1 MNYHREY
8 FKRRG
13 QVLKPSPIET
23 QKASAK
29 VKNSENIDEKHKF
42 ICYSVAGVSGSR
54 DWKDAIRSKLR
65 KNAVSTK

>member
-1 MNYHREY
+1 M
-8 FKRRG
+8 
-13 QVLKPSPIET
+13 IET